1 MNELNETNDPQPTT
15 PSPSAA
21 PDTAVVGPRNN
32 GNGNGADDYGADKI
46 KVLEGLEAV
55 RKRPAMYIGSTG
67 PQGLHHLVYE
77 VVDNSIDEALAGYCD
92 QVNVRIHL
100 DNSVTVVDNGR
111 GIPVDLH
118 ESGKSAAEVVLTV
131 LHAGGK
137 FDNNSYKVSGGLHG
151 VGVSVVNA
159 LSERLD
165 LEIYRNG
172 EVYTQT
178 YERGK
183 PIADLINT
191 GTTKK
196 RGTKVTFKP
205 DAQVFE
211 TIEFSFDTLAQR
223 LRELAFLN
231 AGVRITLDDEREDGK
246 EHDFHYVGGINQF
259 VTFLNQAKVAV
270 NDEPIYMKGE
280 KDGIQVEIALQWNDG
295 YSELMYSFANNIN
308 THEGGTHLS
317 GFRAALTRTINAYT
331 TSNNL
336 SKDLK
341 ENVSGDD
348 IREGLTGVISVKIPQ
363 PQFEGQ
369 TKTKLGNTEVKG
381 IVETIVNDRLGAF
394 LEENPVIAKR
404 VIQKAIDAARA
415 REAAR
420 KARDLVRRKGV
431 LDSST
436 LPGKLAD
443 CQERDP
449 AQSEI
454 YIVEG
459 DSAGGSAKQGRDR
472 RFQAILPIRG
482 KILNVEKARFDKM
495 LGSDEIKTMI
505 AALGC
510 GIGAEDF
517 DISKLRYHRVIIMT
531 DADVDGSHIRT
542 LLLTFFYRQMRQ
554 LVENGY
560 VYIAQ
565 PPLFRAK
572 RGRSE
577 VFIRDERALETWLM
591 KRAVESRVVVLP
603 DGTEMSGEQ
612 LEHRLERL
620 IAFRKLL
627 QIVER
632 RGPSREVVLGVLE
645 RDAKDKAF
653 FADRERVDA
662 LATALTTATRTAVVQ
677 PDEEHQAFALAI
689 EDRSGGHPPPPR
701 IDQEF
706 VTTGECRT
714 LAASYQDVKDIRG
727 PMIVKTTRTAQADEA
742 GPEETIENAAAANET
757 AIGGAPLDQAT
768 RLAAEPKPL
777 DSSAGP
783 KQPHKAVRDA
793 DGRVETLD
801 ELVEFFTAAGKK
813 GVAVNRYKGLGE
825 MNPSTLWETTMDPER
840 RSLAQ
845 VRAEDHMDADLM
857 FTTLMGDQVEPR
869 RKFIED
875 NALDVKNLDI

>member
-1 MNELNETNDPQPTT
+1 MEQDTSLPPPQGGPAPTDVPAGVPLNG
-15 PSPSAA
+15 SS
-21 PDTAVVGPRNN
+21 
-32 GNGNGADDYGADKI
+32 ADDYGADKI

-77 VVDNSIDEALAGYCD
+77 IVDNSIDEALAGYCD

-100 DNSVTVVDNGR
+100 DNSITVVDNGR

-172 EVYTQT
+172 DVYTQT

-183 PIADLINT
+183 PIADLVNT

-196 RGTKVTFKP
+196 RGTKITFKP
-205 DAQVFE
+205 DSQVFE
-211 TIEFSFDTLAQR
+211 TTEFSFDTLANR

-246 EHDFHYVGGINQF
+246 AHDFHYEGGINQF
-259 VTFLNQAKVAV
+259 VTFLNQAKAAV

-280 KDGIQVEIALQWNDG
+280 KDGIQVEIALQWNDS
-295 YSELMYSFANNIN
+295 YTELMYSFANNIN

-317 GFRAALTRTINAYT
+317 GFRAALTRTINVYT
-331 TSNNL
+331 TTNNL

-381 IVETIVNDRLGAF
+381 IVETIVNERLGAF
-394 LEENPVIAKR
+394 LEENPVVAKR

-420 KARDLVRRKGV
+420 KARDLVRRKGA
-431 LDSST
+431 LDSGM

-495 LGSDEIKTMI
+495 LSSDAIRTMI
-505 AALGC
+505 AAIGC
-510 GIGAEDF
+510 GIGAEEF
-517 DISKLRYHRVIIMT
+517 SIAKLRYHRIIIMT

-554 LVENGY
+554 LVDDGY

-565 PPLFRAK
+565 PPLFHVK
-572 RGRSE
+572 RGKKTTY
-577 VFIRDERALETWLM
+577 VKDERELEGLLVR
-591 KRAVESRVVVLP
+591 RAVENRIVKTANGHDLQGP
-603 DGTEMSGEQ
+603 ELEKHLQQLGT
-612 LEHRLERL
+612 
-620 IAFRKLL
+620 L
-627 QIVER
+627 QKHLQRVER
-632 RGPSREVVLGVLE
+632 RGLTRDILLALLGADVRDASTFVDRARVDDLAAALSSPSRDV
-645 RDAKDKAF
+645 
-653 FADRERVDA
+653 
-662 LATALTTATRTAVVQ
+662 TVQ
-677 PDEEHQAFALAI
+677 ADEEHNASTLVIA
-689 EDRSGGHPPPPR
+689 DRSAGYVRQTSVGV
-701 IDQEF
+701 EF
-706 VTTGECRT
+706 VTAPDYRT
-714 LAASYQDVKDIRG
+714 LVGSYSNVKDYLGAVVIRSLDAN
-727 PMIVKTTRTAQADEA
+727 VDADD
-742 GPEETIENAAAANET
+742 ETEVDAADAPATGSITDVLARAETPAPKAAAAKPAKDGDVRIDSMDALLDYFIT
-757 AIGGAPLDQAT
+757 AGRKGITIG
-768 RLAAEPKPL
+768 
-777 DSSAGP
+777 
-783 KQPHKAVRDA
+783 
-793 DGRVETLD
+793 
-801 ELVEFFTAAGKK
+801 
-813 GVAVNRYKGLGE
+813 RYKGLGE
-825 MNPSTLWETTMDPER
+825 MNPEQLWMTTMDPSVR
-840 RSLAQ
+840 TLLQ
-845 VRAEDHMDADLM
+845 VKAEDHAEADLM